1 MNKRDIILR
10 EVLALREQTDRFTE
24 SFDRMRDEVRAYRL
38 RGRQQDSTD
47 IARDLRISAIEADI
61 AAIKRHLGMTD

>member
-1 MNKRDIILR
+1 MDKRDIILQ
-10 EVLALREQTDRFTE
+10 EVVGLREQTDRFTE

-38 RGRQQDSTD
+38 RGRQQDGTD
-47 IARDLRISAIEADI
+47 VARDLRISAIEADI